1 MKLARLTIALIIVAA
16 SFSTYAGAQQPP
28 PAPRADKPQP
38 PERVGAPGLGEGPR
52 VRQEG
57 ELGRPG
63 NPQAEQLRAKA
74 EAMRAEAAALQ
85 EQAERMPGGVMNPPT
100 PGRAPPDREALR
112 FLSTRGPSPSDQ
124 LDRMRNWLDTV
135 ERYVRMARN
144 PVDSAVAAV
153 ITANDILRPKGP
165 DAAIDY
171 FSKILPTTKNDAVQ
185 RAIRLQLIELYKAK
199 NQPEQALEQLQSLM
213 TSAPPGGGPEIPPP
227 PHQPANPPPHA
238 Q

>member
-28 PAPRADKPQP
+28 PTPRADKPQP
-38 PERVGAPGLGEGPR
+38 PERAERAENPNPVERPR
-52 VRQEG
+52 VRREA
-57 ELGRPG
+57 EFDRPA
-63 NPQAEQLRAKA
+63 NPQPEQLRARA

-85 EQAERMPGGVMNPPT
+85 EQAERMSGDPTRPRQPGQMRDVGV
-100 PGRAPPDREALR
+100 
-112 FLSTRGPSPSDQ
+112 FSTRIASPGDQ

-135 ERYVRMARN
+135 ERYVRLARN
-144 PVDSAVAAV
+144 PIDSAVAAV

-171 FSKILPTTKNDAVQ
+171 FQKILPTTKNDAVQ

-213 TSAPPGGGPEIPPP
+213 TAAPRGGGPDE